1 MKFEILQ
8 DYRLSPADVV
18 ATYTDPALYPSLEGI
33 GIIGD
38 PDVLEHEASSDRVR
52 LAVRYRFQGD
62 IPAAA
67 LTIVRPDRL
76 TWVEHT
82 TYDLAALTAETRI
95 APDHYPDRLSC
106 VAANRYEPTAEGCR
120 RVVTGDLRVRALL
133 VGPQVERAI
142 VSGMR
147 DHLRAEAEVVEAWTR

>member
-1 MKFEILQ
+1 VKFEIVQ
-8 DYRLSPADVV
+8 DYRLTPAEVL
-18 ATYTDPALYPSLEGI
+18 AAYADPALYAAFDGI

-38 PDVLEHEASSDRVR
+38 PDVLEHEATDDRVR

-82 TYDLAALTAETRI
+82 TYDLGKLTAHTRI

-106 VAANRYEPTAEGCR
+106 VATNRYEARDDGCR
-120 RVVTGDLRVRALL
+120 RIVTGDLRVRALL

-147 DHLRAEAEVVEAWTR
+147 DHLRDEAEVVNQWTT